1 MNTSA
6 ATYVGWQWKGS
17 GTTVSNTNGSIT
29 STVCVN
35 PTAGFSIA
43 GYTGTGANATVGHGL
58 GVAPK
63 MVIVR
68 TRNQANNWNVYH
80 ADLTSAAYY
89 LGLNLTN
96 AQISDA
102 TAFNSTAPTSTVFS
116 VGTLGA
122 SNANGIN
129 LVAYSFAPIAGY
141 SAFGSYTGN
150 SSADGT
156 FVYLGFRPRWVMLKN
171 YTSAGNNWYVWDSAR
186 GTYNPDQA
194 ILYPNT
200 AGAEASPADFD
211 LLSNGFKPRLG
222 GGNGYND
229 AGVSYIYAAFAE
241 SPFKNSLAR

>member
-1 MNTSA
+1 
-6 ATYVGWQWKGS
+6 
-17 GTTVSNTNGSIT
+17 
-29 STVCVN
+29 
-35 PTAGFSIA
+35 
-43 GYTGTGANATVGHGL
+43 
-58 GVAPK
+58 

-141 SAFGSYTGN
+141 SAFGSYVGN
-150 SSADGT
+150 SNVDGPFIFT
-156 FVYLGFRPRWVMLKN
+156 GFRPRWIMLKCA
-171 YTSAGNNWYVWDSAR
+171 TTAGFSWCIIDTTRDTYNVATLRLFADLTNADSA
-186 GTYNPDQA
+186 Q
-194 ILYPNT
+194 NT
-200 AGAEASPADFD
+200 LDV
-211 LLSNGFKPRLG
+211 LSNGFKLRTT
-222 GGNGYND
+222 NTNENTSAATY
-229 AGVSYIYAAFAE
+229 VFAAFAE